1 MTGYLS
7 WFLEILAD
15 LLRSEPIPGTP
26 EHREAHFRVVKER
39 NDERAKPPG
48 ERDETRLLELD
59 KRVVRM
65 RMNAAKSSKEKLR
78 RGRDIYLQPP
88 AEECCADCL
97 LVRKRAAASND
108 ARAAWNEQW
117 EMVSPRRLEA
127 LEQGHPLPPLTLPYL
142 ELRLAEGVPEELPPS
157 LNRCSACQDLL
168 DKLIYYEQTMR
179 LTPDDPP

>member
-1 MTGYLS
+1 MPVSLDITDLFLQYL
-7 WFLEILAD
+7 F
-15 LLRSEPIPGTP
+15 
-26 EHREAHFRVVKER
+26 VQ
-39 NDERAKPPG
+39 
-48 ERDETRLLELD
+48 
-59 KRVVRM
+59 
-65 RMNAAKSSKEKLR
+65 SSKEKLR

-117 EMVSPRRLEA
+117 EMVSSRRLEA

-142 ELRLAEGVPEELPPS
+142 ELRLPEGVPEELPPS

-168 DKLIYYEQTMR
+168 DKVRVGGTLTGWVSRSYGAGRRRSGSSTPPHLLCFPGPCCSSFTMSR
-179 LTPDDPP
+179 PCA